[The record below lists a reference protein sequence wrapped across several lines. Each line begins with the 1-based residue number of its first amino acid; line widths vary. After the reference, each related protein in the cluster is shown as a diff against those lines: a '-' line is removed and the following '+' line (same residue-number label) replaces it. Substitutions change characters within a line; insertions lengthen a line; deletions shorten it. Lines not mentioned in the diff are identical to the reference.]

1 MNGSIDT
8 VLNVYPYDQSN
19 YRKCIGIQKWVA
31 LSGVNNFE
39 AYCELR
45 RLGYP
50 TFGSVSG
57 SDIYNVVTDSYN
69 PAALQPGELYTPIT
83 VNTKIGDNALI
94 QRWPYPESSANRN
107 QNVPEFP
114 GESVPVF
121 WAGK

>member
-1 MNGSIDT
+1 
-8 VLNVYPYDQSN
+8 
-19 YRKCIGIQKWVA
+19 
-31 LSGVNNFE
+31 
-39 AYCELR
+39 LR
-45 RLGYP
+45 RLAYP
-50 TFGSVSG
+50 TSGSVSAP
-57 SDIYNVVTDSYN
+57 DIYNVVTDIYN